1 MSSVTEPV
9 TIQTPH
15 SLPDMSL
22 MAASDRRADVE
33 AKHGQVAGLLA
44 ETKCDGL
51 LVLDAD
57 NFAWLT
63 AGAAGRGVLD
73 PAGLPALYYTTEGRW
88 IVCSNADSQRLFDED
103 VDGLGFQIKEW
114 PWYAGRD
121 AFLTELGKG
130 RTFASDVPYGAC
142 KVVGDWLRK
151 QRRTMS
157 DYDRACC
164 RALGLIISHSL
175 EATGR
180 TMSPGETEREIAGQ
194 LAHRLFHRGAFPLNL
209 MVAADGR
216 SRPYR
221 QAAFTSTP
229 IRNYCVLS
237 VAARKYGLVAMASRS
252 INFGPPADAYRRD
265 HDAAC
270 RVSATYVAGSWPDA
284 VPKQILATGRRVYQV
299 TGAEHEWQLA
309 PQGCVTGRTG
319 VELSLDPQ
327 LEELLQAN
335 WALSWFPSVG
345 TALSCDTFLISEE
358 GPKAITAIENWPLKR
373 IRIQGADFVRPDLL
387 VR

>member
-1 MSSVTEPV
+1 MSVTEQVPMPPP
-9 TIQTPH
+9 Q

-33 AKHGQVAGLLA
+33 SKHAQITALLTEVA
-44 ETKCDGL
+44 CDGFV
-51 LVLDAD
+51 VLDPD
-57 NFAWLT
+57 NFSWLT

-73 PAGLPALYYTTEGRW
+73 AAALPGLYFTPEGRW
-88 IVCSNADSQRLFDED
+88 VVCSNADSQRLFDED

-114 PWYAGRD
+114 PWYSGRD
-121 AFLTELGKG
+121 VLLTELCKG
-130 RTFASDVPYGAC
+130 RTFACDLPFANC
-142 KVVGDWLRK
+142 KVVGDRLRK
-151 QRRTMS
+151 ERRTMS
-157 DYDRACC
+157 DYDRACY

-194 LAHRLFHRGAFPLNL
+194 LCHRLLHRGAFPVHLF
-209 MVAADGR
+209 VAADGR
-216 SRPYR
+216 SRTYR
-221 QAAFTSTP
+221 QSAFTSTP
-229 IRNYCVLS
+229 VRSYCVLG
-237 VAARKYGLVAMASRS
+237 VAAKKYGLVAMASRAVH
-252 INFGPPADAYRRD
+252 FGPPSDAYRRD

-270 RVSATYVAGSWPDA
+270 RVSATYIAGSWPDA

-309 PQGCVTGRTG
+309 PQGQVTGRTA
-319 VELSLDPQ
+319 VELALGPQ

-335 WALSWFPSVG
+335 WVVTWLPSVG
-345 TALSCDTFLISEE
+345 SGQSCDTFLISEE

>member
-1 MSSVTEPV
+1 MSVTEQVAIP
-9 TIQTPH
+9 Q

-33 AKHGQVAGLLA
+33 AKHAQVARLLA
-44 ETKCDGL
+44 EQKCDGL
-51 LVLDAD
+51 LVFDAD
-57 NFAWLT
+57 TLAWLT
-63 AGAAGRGVLD
+63 AGASGRGIVD
-73 PAGLPALYYTTEGRW
+73 PAALPALYYTAEGRW

-103 VDGLGFQIKEW
+103 LDGLGFQIKEW

-121 AFLTELGKG
+121 AFLSEFSKG
-130 RTFASDVPYGAC
+130 RNFASDFPFQNC
-142 KVVGDWLRK
+142 KVVGGSLRGE
-151 QRRTMS
+151 RRTMS

-164 RALGLIISHSL
+164 RALGLIVSHSL

-194 LAHRLFHRGAFPLNL
+194 LAHRLLHRGAYPLNV
-209 MVAADGR
+209 MVSADGR
-216 SRPYR
+216 SRTYR

-237 VAARKYGLVAMASRS
+237 VAARKYGLVVMASRS
-252 INFGPPADAYRRD
+252 VTFGSPADAYRRD

-270 RVSATYVAGSWPDA
+270 RVSATYIAGSWPDA

-309 PQGCVTGRTG
+309 PQGCVTGRTA
-319 VELSLDPQ
+319 VETSFTPN

-335 WALSWFPSVG
+335 WAVSWFPSVG
-345 TALSCDTFLISEE
+345 SALSCDTFLVTEE